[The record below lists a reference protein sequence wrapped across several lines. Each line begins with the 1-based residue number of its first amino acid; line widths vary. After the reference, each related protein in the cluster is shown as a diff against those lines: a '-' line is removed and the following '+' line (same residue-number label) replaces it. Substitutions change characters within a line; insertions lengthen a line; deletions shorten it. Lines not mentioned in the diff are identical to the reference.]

1 MLNNEALVLLY
12 VNNETLVLLY
22 VKQ

>member
-1 MLNNEALVLLY
+1 MKHSYCYML
-12 VNNETLVLLY
+12 NNETLVLLY